1 VRGRFWTGW
10 PLRGLFRRR
19 ERAQEIYTYSQ
30 AQLVWFKFKHHKTA
44 VISIYVLAVLYLVT
58 ILAPFVSPYPMSER
72 SDRIYQPPQRIRFV
86 STEGLHLRPFVYVLQ
101 EARDPV
107 TLAKVYQEDT
117 SQIAPIHF
125 FVHGWE
131 YKLFG
136 LIPTDIHLFGTR
148 EAYYNPFGTDKLG
161 RDLFSRIVMGGRISL
176 SVGVVGLLF
185 SFALGCV
192 LGGISGYF
200 RGMVDMLIQRVI
212 EFLIAIP
219 TIPLWLS
226 LSAAM
231 PPDWPP
237 VQVYFGITIILAT
250 ISWTGLA
257 RVVRSRL
264 IQVRGEDFVMAAVLA
279 GASERRVILNHMLPA
294 MTSYLIVSLTLSIP
308 GMILGETA
316 LSYLGLGLR
325 PPVVSWGVLLQEAQK
340 VDTLILHPWLLAPAY
355 FVIVLVL
362 AFNALGDGLRDAADP
377 YIR

>member
-1 VRGRFWTGW
+1 VSGRFGTGQAAT
-10 PLRGLFRRR
+10 GLFRRR
-19 ERAQEIYTYSQ
+19 VRAQEIYTYSQ
-30 AQLVWFKFKHHKTA
+30 AQLILLKFRRHKTA
-44 VISIYVLAVLYLVT
+44 VISIYVLAALYLVT
-58 ILAPFVSPYPMSER
+58 ILAPFVSPYPMNER

-86 STEGLHLRPFVYVLQ
+86 STEGFQLRPFVYVLK
-101 EARDPV
+101 ESRDPE

-117 SQIAPIHF
+117 SQPSPVRL

-131 YKLFG
+131 YKLLG
-136 LIPTDIHLFGTR
+136 LIPADLHLFGVQGG
-148 EAYYNPFGTDKLG
+148 YINPFGTDKLG
-161 RDLFSRIVMGGRISL
+161 RDLFSRILMGGRISL

-185 SFALGCV
+185 SFSLGCV
-192 LGGISGYF
+192 LGGISGYL
-200 RGMVDMLIQRVI
+200 RGMVDMVIQRVI

-237 VQVYFGITIILAT
+237 LRVYFGITIILAT

-264 IQVRGEDFVMAAVLA
+264 IQVREEEFVMAAVLA
-279 GASERRVILNHMLPA
+279 GATERRIILRHMLPA

>member
-1 VRGRFWTGW
+1 MTTTIKRRGR
-10 PLRGLFRRR
+10 
-19 ERAQEIYTYSQ
+19 EQEIFTLSQ
-30 AQLVWFKFKHHKTA
+30 RQLIWLKFKRHKTA
-44 VISIYVLAVLYLVT
+44 LISMYVLGALYLVT
-58 ILAPFVSPYPMSER
+58 ILAPFISPYPMNER
-72 SDRIYQPPQRIRFV
+72 TLRIYQPPQRLRMR
-86 STEGLHLRPFVYVLQ
+86 SEQGLQLPFVYAVT
-101 EARDPV
+101 EARDPE

-117 SQIAPIHF
+117 SQTWPIRL
-125 FVHGWE
+125 FVQSWE
-131 YKLFG
+131 YKVFG
-136 LIPTDIHLFGTR
+136 LIPTNIHLFGTP
-148 EAYYNPFGTDKLG
+148 EGYVHLFGTDKLG
-161 RDLFSRIVMGGRISL
+161 RDMFSRILMGGRISL
-176 SVGVVGLLF
+176 SVGVVGLVF
-185 SFALGCV
+185 SFGLGCV

-200 RGMVDMLIQRVI
+200 RGTVDMVIQRLI

-264 IQVRGEDFVMAAVLA
+264 IQVREEEFVMAAMLS
-279 GASERRVILNHMLPA
+279 GASERRIILQHMLPA
-294 MTSYLIVSLTLSIP
+294 MTSHLIVSLTLSIP

-316 LSYLGLGLR
+316 LSFLGLGLR

-340 VDTLILHPWLLAPAY
+340 VDTLILHPWLLVPAY

-362 AFNALGDGLRDAADP
+362 SFNALGDGLRDAADP
-377 YIR
+377 YGR

>member
-1 VRGRFWTGW
+1 MSGLFRGQQAV
-10 PLRGLFRRR
+10 RGLFRRR
-19 ERAQEIYTYSQ
+19 DQAQEIYTYSQ
-30 AQLVWFKFKHHKTA
+30 AQLILFKFKRHKTA
-44 VISIYVLAVLYLVT
+44 VISIYVLGVLYLVT
-58 ILAPFVSPYPMSER
+58 ILAPFMSPYPMNER
-72 SDRIYQPPQRIRFV
+72 TKRLYQPPQKIRFV
-86 STEGLHLRPFVYVLQ
+86 STEGFQLRPFVYALT
-101 EARDPV
+101 EGRDPE
-107 TLAKVYQEDT
+107 TLAKVYEEDT
-117 SQIAPIHF
+117 SQVLPIHL

-136 LIPTDIHLFGTR
+136 LIPTDLHLFGVQGG
-148 EAYYNPFGTDKLG
+148 YINPFGTDKLG
-161 RDLFSRIVMGGRISL
+161 RDLFSRILMGGRISL

-185 SFALGCV
+185 SFSLGCV
-192 LGGISGYF
+192 LGGISGYL
-200 RGMVDMLIQRVI
+200 RGMVDMVIQRVI

-237 VQVYFGITIILAT
+237 LRVYFGITIILAT

-264 IQVRGEDFVMAAVLA
+264 IQVREEEFVMAAVLA
-279 GASERRVILNHMLPA
+279 GASERRIILRHMLPA

-377 YIR
+377 YVR

>member
-1 VRGRFWTGW
+1 VK
-10 PLRGLFRRR
+10 GLFKKR

-30 AQLVWFKFKHHKTA
+30 RQLVWFKFRKHKTA
-44 VISIYVLAVLYLVT
+44 LISMYILGALYLVT
-58 ILAPFVSPYPMSER
+58 VLAQFISPYPMNER
-72 SDRIYQPPQRIRFV
+72 TRRVYQPPQQIRLV
-86 STEGLHLRPFVYVLQ
+86 SEEGLRLRPFVYAVN
-101 EARDPV
+101 EARDPE
-107 TLAKVYQEDT
+107 TLAKVYEDDR
-117 SQIAPIHF
+117 SQTWPIHL
-125 FVHGWE
+125 FVRGWE

-136 LIPTDIHLFGTR
+136 FIPMDLHLFGTR
-148 EAYYNPFGTDKLG
+148 DGYIHPFGTDKLG
-161 RDLFSRIVMGGRISL
+161 RDMFSRILMGGRISL
-176 SVGVVGLLF
+176 SVGVVGLVF

-200 RGMVDMLIQRVI
+200 RGTVDMVIQRII
-212 EFLIAIP
+212 EFLRAIP
-219 TIPLWLS
+219 GIPLWLS

-231 PPDWPP
+231 PPEWPP

-250 ISWTGLA
+250 LSWTGLA

-264 IQVRGEDFVMAAVLA
+264 IQVREEEFVMAASLA
-279 GASERRVILNHMLPA
+279 GASERRIILRHMLPA
-294 MTSYLIVSLTLSIP
+294 MTSHLIVSLTLSIP

-362 AFNALGDGLRDAADP
+362 SFNALGDGLRDAADP
-377 YIR
+377 YAR

>member
-1 VRGRFWTGW
+1 MK
-10 PLRGLFRRR
+10 GLFKKK
-19 ERAQEIYTYSQ
+19 ERAQEIYTFSQ
-30 AQLVWFKFKHHKTA
+30 AQLIWFKFRRHKAA
-44 VISIYVLAVLYLVT
+44 VVSLYVLGALYLVT
-58 ILAPFVSPYPMSER
+58 ALASFVSPYPMNER
-72 SDRIYQPPQRIRFV
+72 SSRIYQPPQKIRWL
-86 STEGLHLRPFVYVLQ
+86 SKQGLQLRPFVYAMI
-101 EARDPV
+101 ESRDPE
-107 TLAKVYQEDT
+107 TMAKVYVEDT
-117 SQIAPIHF
+117 GRTWPIYW

-131 YKLFG
+131 YKFLG
-136 LIPTDIHLFGTR
+136 VIPMNLHLFGAK
-148 EAYYNPFGTDKLG
+148 EGYVNPFGTDKLG
-161 RDLFSRIVMGGRISL
+161 RDLFSRILMGGRISL
-176 SVGVVGLLF
+176 SVGIVGLVF

-192 LGGISGYF
+192 LGGISGYL
-200 RGMVDMLIQRVI
+200 RGAVDMFIQRLI

-237 VQVYFGITIILAT
+237 VQVYFGITLILAT
-250 ISWTGLA
+250 LSWTGLA

-264 IQVRGEDFVMAAVLA
+264 IQVREEDFVMAAVFA
-279 GASERRVILNHMLPA
+279 GASESRIILRHMLPA
-294 MTSYLIVSLTLSIP
+294 MTSHLIVSLTLSIP

-325 PPVVSWGVLLQEAQK
+325 PPTVSWGVLLQEAQK
-340 VDTLILHPWLLAPAY
+340 VDTLILHPWLLIPAY

>member
-1 VRGRFWTGW
+1 M
-10 PLRGLFRRR
+10 RGLFKKRN
-19 ERAQEIYTYSQ
+19 RAQEIYTFSQ
-30 AQLVWFKFKHHKTA
+30 AQLIWFKFRRHKA
-44 VISIYVLAVLYLVT
+44 ALVSMYVLGALYLT
-58 ILAPFVSPYPMSER
+58 TALASFVSPYPMNER
-72 SDRIYQPPQRIRFV
+72 SSRIYQPPQKIRLLG
-86 STEGLHLRPFVYVLQ
+86 EQGLRLRPFVYAVQ
-101 EARDPV
+101 ESRDPE
-107 TLAKVYQEDT
+107 TLSKVYQEDT
-117 SQIAPIHF
+117 GQAWPIYL
-125 FVHGWE
+125 FVRGWE

-136 LIPTDIHLFGTR
+136 LIPANIHLFGVQ
-148 EAYYNPFGTDKLG
+148 EGHINLFGTDKLG
-161 RDLFSRIVMGGRISL
+161 RDLFTRILMGGQISL
-176 SVGVVGLLF
+176 SVGIVGLVF
-185 SFALGCV
+185 SFALGCI
-192 LGGISGYF
+192 LGGVSGFF
-200 RGMVDMLIQRVI
+200 RGAVDMVIQRMI

-237 VQVYFGITIILAT
+237 VQVYFGITLILAT

-264 IQVRGEDFVMAAVLA
+264 IQVREEEFVMAAVFA
-279 GASERRVILNHMLPA
+279 GASQGRIILRHMLPA
-294 MTSYLIVSLTLSIP
+294 MTSHLIVSLTLSIP

-325 PPVVSWGVLLQEAQK
+325 PPTVSWGVLLQEAQK